1 MVNLMSQRAVPLH
14 RTLRGHVSPKMPDAF
29 WLSRSAVQGDVL
41 PGTAATDLGTC
52 RHCMMWRITIH
63 QLLALSASSAPAE
76 IWQAGTLHIVL
87 RAPWSRG
94 RACRMTFKPAAGDF
108 GETLVLILDYAGPAI
123 TTFMTLRNAEASLR
137 APVRAALDVTGPASE
152 RISRNCLR
160 KILYD
165 GFFDDLPPAL
175 QIIDQE
181 QRDILT
187 AMAASDA
194 PVQVIHALA
203 GSGKSTILQCLVAL
217 FAKHHAEQ
225 LGLEALGAAPLDSE
239 AGSVLVFILRTRTLR
254 HEFLQT
260 LMHNQVLQPRQVI
273 FGGRLPDRF
282 LEAGVFDDDAAHFQN
297 IVLSMPEP
305 SRLLQAYEIA
315 KTALMA
321 WHEESI
327 RTHAVDASWAQ
338 VGEVVVLKREAK
350 KRFGKTLVVPL
361 GLLGGRGSCVPPGR
375 RAAGDNGRGTQD
387 LRPCEHA
394 RIASGEVDENK
405 VYSPHPGRD
414 AEVPDRDLLRPGQP
428 A

>member
-1 MVNLMSQRAVPLH
+1 M
-14 RTLRGHVSPKMPDAF
+14 
-29 WLSRSAVQGDVL
+29 
-41 PGTAATDLGTC
+41 
-52 RHCMMWRITIH
+52 
-63 QLLALSASSAPAE
+63 
-76 IWQAGTLHIVL
+76 
-87 RAPWSRG
+87 
-94 RACRMTFKPAAGDF
+94 
-108 GETLVLILDYAGPAI
+108 
-123 TTFMTLRNAEASLR
+123 
-137 APVRAALDVTGPASE
+137 
-152 RISRNCLR
+152 R

-165 GFFDDLPPAL
+165 GFFDYLPPAL
-175 QIIDQE
+175 PIIDQE

-305 SRLLQAYEIA
+305 SRLLLAYEIA
-315 KTALMA
+315 LTALMA

-350 KRFGKTLVVPL
+350 SAFATTLVVPL

-394 RIASGEVDENK
+394 RIASGEVDEK
-405 VYSPHPGRD
+405 SLQPSSWTRCRGARSRPFAPWAASMIPWWPSGTG
-414 AEVPDRDLLRPGQP
+414 DRKSTRR
-428 A
+428 